1 MQEKPKRILI
11 FSLVYFPK
19 FIGGAEVAVKE
30 ITDRI
35 PNASFD
41 MVTLRTEHER
51 SIKVGNVTIYSVGPY
66 CGGSGILQKIL
77 RTVVKHIYPFL
88 ALAKAIKLHREYG
101 YTHTWSIMASYS
113 GFAALFFK
121 WRYPEIPFLLTLQE
135 GDPIPYIKRRAF
147 LVYPLFVK
155 IFRKADTIQAIS
167 NYLAVFAKDMG
178 YTRAPVVIPNGV
190 AIEYFTK
197 DISEEKID
205 ALQTK
210 LGKQSEDIFIM
221 TASRL
226 VKKNGVEDII
236 TALTFLPEKYKL
248 VVAGTGKL
256 EKSLKSKVT
265 SLKLENR
272 VNFVGFI
279 SHELLPLYLKACDI
293 FVRPSLSEGL
303 GNSFLEAMAAGVP
316 IIGTPVGGIPDFLV
330 DRETGIFC
338 DPENPESLASA
349 VMLYEDIK
357 LKQEIIINAKE
368 LVIKKFDWDAIAQ
381 KMSNL
386 L

>member
-30 ITDRI
+30 ITDRM
-35 PNASFD
+35 PSTSFD
-41 MVTLRTEHER
+41 MITLRTEYDR
-51 SIKVGNVTIYSVGPY
+51 SIKIGNVTIYGVGPY
-66 CGGSGILQKIL
+66 CGGNGILQKIQ
-77 RTVVKHIYPFL
+77 RTILKHIYPFL
-88 ALAKAIKLHREYG
+88 ALAKATKLHKEYG
-101 YTHTWSIMASYS
+101 YDRTWSIMASYT

-121 WRYPEIPFLLTLQE
+121 WRYPEIPLLLTLQE
-135 GDPIPYIKRRAF
+135 GDPIAYIKRRAF

-178 YTRAPVVIPNGV
+178 YTREPVVIPNGV

-197 DISEEKID
+197 DISEEKIG

-303 GNSFLEAMAAGVP
+303 GNSFLEAMAAGIP

-349 VMLYEDIK
+349 VMLYEDKK